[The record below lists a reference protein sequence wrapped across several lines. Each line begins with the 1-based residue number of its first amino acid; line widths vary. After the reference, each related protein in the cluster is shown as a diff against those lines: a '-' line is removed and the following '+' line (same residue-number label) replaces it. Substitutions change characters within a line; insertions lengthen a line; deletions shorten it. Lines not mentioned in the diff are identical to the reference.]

1 VTGEEAGEVADAA
14 SVDVSEHDF
23 DSDLSSDDDEELEM
37 LRESLKENC
46 ELCYT

>member
-1 VTGEEAGEVADAA
+1 VTGEESGEVADGVSA
-14 SVDVSEHDF
+14 DVSEHDF

-37 LRESLKENC
+37 KKNC